1 MKARLASQRTNTS
14 FSVRAGLDA
23 VAGGKDA
30 SPKDRKRVGEEM
42 AANRGEKLKRLAPRP
57 WRTNMTRGRQEF
69 LSRVVSSLYHIV
81 LTKLLTNAI

>member
-30 SPKDRKRVGEEM
+30 SPKDHKHVGV
-42 AANRGEKLKRLAPRP
+42 AHRGCLALWAWRLA
-57 WRTNMTRGRQEF
+57 
-69 LSRVVSSLYHIV
+69 LSCGACCSMYFYLYSINVMV
-81 LTKLLTNAI
+81 LLAYL